1 MIFILITFQHPLIF
15 VVVFD
20 WDVLKISDIQVDKAN
35 IHKIITPDVSDKMD
49 VFDDSNQNDTSRYVT
64 KKKTKK
70 KRQYTQN

>member
-1 MIFILITFQHPLIF
+1 M
-15 VVVFD
+15 FD

-64 KKKTKK
+64 KKKKK
-70 KRQYTQN
+70 KR